1 MLAKQYIKDV
11 IPPLKV
17 SDTGAKALEWMEE
30 FRLSQLP
37 IINDHEFIGLISEED
52 ILNLNDT
59 SLPISSYKLA
69 LIRPFVFEYQHVYD
83 VIKIIGNFKIGIV
96 PVLNEKHEYLGIVT
110 VNEIMENFANIGAIQ
125 NPGGIITLE
134 LNIHDYS
141 MTEISNIIESNN
153 ASILSLYVT
162 SPADS
167 TKLELTIKIN
177 KTDLTRILATF
188 SRYNYTVKASFH
200 QSEFSDDLKNRFDSF
215 MNYLNI

>member
-1 MLAKQYIKDV
+1 MLAKQLLKDI

-17 SDTGAKALEWMEE
+17 TDTGLRALGWMEE
-30 FRLSQLP
+30 FRLSHLP
-37 IINDHEFIGLISEED
+37 IINNHEFIGLISEED

-59 SLPISSYKLA
+59 SQPIVNYKLS
-69 LIRPFVFEYQHVYD
+69 LIRPFVFEHQHIYD
-83 VIKIIGNFKIGIV
+83 AIKLISNFKIGIV
-96 PVLNEKHEYLGIVT
+96 PVLNDQNEYQGVIS
-110 VNEIMENFANIGAIQ
+110 VNEIVENFSILGAIQ
-125 NPGGIITLE
+125 NPGGIIVLE

-153 ASILSLYVT
+153 ASILSLYVS

-167 TKLELTIKIN
+167 SKLELTIKVN
-177 KTDLTRILATF
+177 KIDLTRILATF
-188 SRYNYTVKASFH
+188 NRYNYNVKASFH

>member
-1 MLAKQYIKDV
+1 MLAKQFLKDV
-11 IPPLKV
+11 IPPLKI
-17 SDTGAKALEWMEE
+17 SDTGLKALGWMEE

-37 IINDHEFIGLISEED
+37 IINNHEYIGLISEED

-59 SLPISSYKLA
+59 SQPISNYKLA
-69 LIRPFVFEYQHVYD
+69 LISPFVFEYQHIYD
-83 VIKIIGNFKIGIV
+83 VIKLIGDFKIGIV
-96 PVLNEKHEYLGIVT
+96 PVLNEQNEYLGVIT
-110 VNEIMENFANIGAIQ
+110 ATEIMENFSNIGAIQ

-153 ASILSLYVT
+153 ASILSLYIT

-167 TKLELTIKIN
+167 VKLELTIKIN

-188 SRYNYTVKASFH
+188 NRYNYNVNASFH
-200 QSEFSDDLKNRFDSF
+200 QSEFSDDMKNRFDSF